1 LVFRPS
7 RSVRAITVAATL
19 ATATAL
25 TLSLSTTATARPD
38 DHTRSDRLQ
47 NDVTL
52 EGVMRHLEAFQEIAD
67 ANDGNRAAGLPGYAA
82 SADYVADRMRRAGY
96 RVQMQEFPFDFFRE
110 TAPPV
115 FEKTAPDPV
124 TYLAGEDFAT
134 MTFSA
139 TGNVTAPVQAVDLAP
154 ANAPETS
161 TSGCETAD
169 FDGFTGGNIA
179 LIQRGTC
186 EFGLKARNATAA
198 GAVGV
203 VIFNQ
208 GNGEDRS
215 GLLEGTLGEGGFT
228 VPVIGTTYAIGQE
241 LAADGTAVHIQTQTV
256 SDRRTT
262 TNVIAESR
270 RGASDNVVML
280 GAHLDSVPAGPG
292 LNDNGSGSA
301 GILEVAEEM
310 AEVRPKNKLRF
321 AWWGAEEL
329 SLVGSTHYVDSLTP
343 AQRADIAL
351 YLNFD
356 MIGSSNFIRGVYDGD
371 GDDFGLVGPPGSDA
385 IEAMFEKHFAG
396 KGLPSQGT
404 EFSGRSDYQAFIE
417 NDIPAGGLFTGAD
430 GVKTEAEETMY
441 GGVAG
446 SIYDPCYHETCDS
459 STPVADGGDR
469 EVYAELFEENDLD
482 GNIAPEALDTNADAI
497 AHAAITY
504 AYDTSSV
511 NGVATASPATKTSAA
526 HARGAHL
533 HGVVKR

>member
-280 GAHLDSVPAGPG
+280 GAHLD
-292 LNDNGSGSA
+292 
-301 GILEVAEEM
+301 
-310 AEVRPKNKLRF
+310 
-321 AWWGAEEL
+321 
-329 SLVGSTHYVDSLTP
+329 
-343 AQRADIAL
+343 
-351 YLNFD
+351 
-356 MIGSSNFIRGVYDGD
+356 
-371 GDDFGLVGPPGSDA
+371 
-385 IEAMFEKHFAG
+385 
-396 KGLPSQGT
+396 
-404 EFSGRSDYQAFIE
+404 
-417 NDIPAGGLFTGAD
+417 
-430 GVKTEAEETMY
+430 
-441 GGVAG
+441 
-446 SIYDPCYHETCDS
+446 
-459 STPVADGGDR
+459 
-469 EVYAELFEENDLD
+469 
-482 GNIAPEALDTNADAI
+482 
-497 AHAAITY
+497 
-504 AYDTSSV
+504 
-511 NGVATASPATKTSAA
+511 
-526 HARGAHL
+526 
-533 HGVVKR
+533 

>member
-1 LVFRPS
+1 VFRPS

-19 ATATAL
+19 ATATTL

-446 SIYDPCYHETCDS
+446 SIYDPRYHETCDS

-504 AYDTSSV
+504 AYNTSSV
-511 NGVATASPATKTSAA
+511 NRAANAAKGTQKSAA

>member
-1 LVFRPS
+1 
-7 RSVRAITVAATL
+7 
-19 ATATAL
+19 
-25 TLSLSTTATARPD
+25 
-38 DHTRSDRLQ
+38 
-47 NDVTL
+47 
-52 EGVMRHLEAFQEIAD
+52 
-67 ANDGNRAAGLPGYAA
+67 
-82 SADYVADRMRRAGY
+82 
-96 RVQMQEFPFDFFRE
+96 
-110 TAPPV
+110 
-115 FEKTAPDPV
+115 
-124 TYLAGEDFAT
+124 
-134 MTFSA
+134 
-139 TGNVTAPVQAVDLAP
+139 
-154 ANAPETS
+154 
-161 TSGCETAD
+161 
-169 FDGFTGGNIA
+169 
-179 LIQRGTC
+179 
-186 EFGLKARNATAA
+186 
-198 GAVGV
+198 
-203 VIFNQ
+203 
-208 GNGEDRS
+208 
-215 GLLEGTLGEGGFT
+215 
-228 VPVIGTTYAIGQE
+228 
-241 LAADGTAVHIQTQTV
+241 
-256 SDRRTT
+256 
-262 TNVIAESR
+262 
-270 RGASDNVVML
+270 
-280 GAHLDSVPAGPG
+280 VPAGPG

-504 AYDTSSV
+504 AYNTSSV
-511 NGVATASPATKTSAA
+511 NRAANAAKGTQKSAA